1 LPEIADDTSTSEF
14 NPNSSNV
21 ERSFTMS
28 SNLQSAVRTLSPS
41 HRSAPLAILLA
52 ALWFA
57 VGLSPQALSQAAGA
71 DVLILTNGD
80 QLTGKLLR
88 EANGTVTFHS
98 DMAGDLT
105 FTWDKIKSIRTA
117 QKFAVIQQG
126 QHVSRKTSDAD
137 VAQGTVA
144 IQNEEIQLET
154 ASGKVTNIPQKDA
167 QYMVDEDTYSSE
179 VHRNPSWRYGW
190 SGSLTAGAADVQ
202 ATTNSRSFTGG
213 AAFAR
218 TVPGVGWMDPRN
230 RTTADFAGAYGSL
243 SQPGATT
250 TKTNI
255 LHADAEHDWFLSPR
269 FYALV
274 DTSFDHNYSQ
284 GLNLQQIYGGG
295 MGFVLL
301 KTPRQELDLKGDIH
315 YERQNYGFTPG
326 IVPPTST
333 PSKSLIGADIG
344 DTYTAKLAHGMLF
357 NQGLVVT
364 PAFNTPSAYSALAT
378 AGLTFPVYKRLGFN
392 LSALDD
398 FLNDPAFGSKK
409 NSFQFSAGLT
419 YTLK

>member
-1 LPEIADDTSTSEF
+1 
-14 NPNSSNV
+14 
-21 ERSFTMS
+21 MS
-28 SNLQSAVRTLSPS
+28 MHFKSAVHAWLPDL
-41 HRSAPLAILLA
+41 RSVPFTVALA
-52 ALWFA
+52 ALSLT
-57 VGLSPQALSQAAGA
+57 VGLAPRALGQSASADQKPAP
-71 DVLILTNGD
+71 DVLILANGD
-80 QLTGKLLR
+80 QLTGKFLH

-126 QHVSRKTSDAD
+126 QHISRKTADAD

-144 IQNEEIQLET
+144 IQDAQVQVEPAAGGAT
-154 ASGKVTNIPQKDA
+154 KNIAQKDA
-167 QYMVDEDTYSSE
+167 QYMVDQATYNSE
-179 VHRNPSWRYGW
+179 VHRNPSWGYGW
-190 SGSLTAGAADVQ
+190 SGSLTAGAADVE
-202 ATTNSRSFTGG
+202 ATTNSRSFTGA
-213 AAFAR
+213 AAFVR
-218 TVPGVGWMDPRN
+218 TVPAVSWMDPRN
-230 RTTADFAGAYGSL
+230 RTTADFSAAYGSL
-243 SQPGATT
+243 SQSGGAT

-255 LHADAEHDWFLSPR
+255 LHGDAEHDWFLSPR
-269 FYALV
+269 FYLLV

-295 MGFVLL
+295 MGFVLI

-315 YERQNYGFTPG
+315 YERQNFGFTPG
-326 IVPPTST
+326 IVPPTIT

-364 PAFNTPSAYSALAT
+364 PAFNTPKAYSALAT

>member
-1 LPEIADDTSTSEF
+1 MMSIHPKSA
-14 NPNSSNV
+14 
-21 ERSFTMS
+21 RSG
-28 SNLQSAVRTLSPS
+28 LS
-41 HRSAPLAILLA
+41 LGFVYLA
-52 ALWFA
+52 ALA
-57 VGLSPQALSQAAGA
+57 LGLAFGPSPQAFSQATGAGQTPA
-71 DVLILTNGD
+71 PDILVLANGD
-80 QLTGKLLR
+80 QLTGKLLS

-105 FTWDKIKSIRTA
+105 FTWDKVKSIRTS

-126 QHVSRKTSDAD
+126 QHISRKTPDSE
-137 VAQGTVA
+137 VPQGTVA
-144 IQNEEIQLET
+144 IQDSQVQVET
-154 ASGKVTNIPQKDA
+154 PAGGKNIPQKDA
-167 QYMVDEDTYSSE
+167 QYMVDDASYTSE
-179 VHRNPSWRYGW
+179 VHRKPSWRYGW
-190 SGSLTAGAADVQ
+190 TGALSAGAADVE
-202 ATTNSRSFTGG
+202 ATTTSRSFTGG
-213 AAFAR
+213 AAFVR
-218 TVPGVGWMDPRN
+218 TVPNVSWLDPRT
-230 RTTADFAGAYGSL
+230 RTTADFTAAYGSL
-243 SQPGATT
+243 SQAGGAS

-255 LHADAEHDWFLSPR
+255 LHADAEQDWFLTPR
-269 FYALV
+269 LYALV

-295 MGFVLL
+295 LGFVLI

-326 IVPPTST
+326 IVPPTAT

-344 DTYTAKLAHGMLF
+344 DTYKAKLTHGILF

-364 PAFNTPSAYSALAT
+364 PAVNTPSAYSALAT
-378 AGLTFPVYKRLGFN
+378 AGLVFPVYKRLGFN